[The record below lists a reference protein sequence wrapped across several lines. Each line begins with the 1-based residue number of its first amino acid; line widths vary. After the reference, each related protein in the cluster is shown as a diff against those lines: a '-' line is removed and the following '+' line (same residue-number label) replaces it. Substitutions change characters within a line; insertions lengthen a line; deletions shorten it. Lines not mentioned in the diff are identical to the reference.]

1 MLCPR
6 VTERSRQRKWIIMHC
21 SCAFLFA
28 KLITYHLC
36 SKGPTKMKVILGSH
50 SAWFMIYADFFFIV
64 WYIFLEHVRI
74 WDEKQSFKIQI
85 TLECLRPENNGF

>member
-28 KLITYHLC
+28 KLITYHQC

-50 SAWFMIYADFFFIV
+50 SAWFMIYADFFLLFDI
-64 WYIFLEHVRI
+64 YFLNMLEYGMK
-74 WDEKQSFKIQI
+74 KQSFKIQI